1 MPRYAAFLGSVNVGG
16 NKVTMATLRE
26 AMGAAGFTR
35 VATVVASG
43 NVLFAHDDA
52 PDDALAA
59 RIAALVEARFG
70 FRTFAAVRDR
80 DAVAAAIAANPF
92 GQDGAANLVHTM
104 LLDGPLEPAG
114 FDRLVADHQGRE
126 RIAPGDRALFIDYVD
141 GAGTSRL
148 TKPFIERRIGRQGT
162 ARNLRSLA
170 RILAALDGDRP

>member
-1 MPRYAAFLGSVNVGG
+1 MSRYAAFLGSVNVGG
-16 NKVTMATLRE
+16 NKVTMAALRE
-26 AMGAAGFTR
+26 AMTAAGFAR

-43 NVLFAHDDA
+43 NVLFAHDAA

-80 DAVAAAIAANPF
+80 DAVARAIEDNPF
-92 GQDGAANLVHTM
+92 ARDGAANLVHTM
-104 LLDGPLEPAG
+104 LLDRPLDPAG
-114 FDRLVADHQGRE
+114 FDRLVADHRGCE
-126 RIAPGDRALFIDYVD
+126 RIAPGNRALFIDYVD

-148 TKPFIERRIGRQGT
+148 TKPFIERRIGCQGT

-170 RILAALDGDRP
+170 RVVAALDGDRP